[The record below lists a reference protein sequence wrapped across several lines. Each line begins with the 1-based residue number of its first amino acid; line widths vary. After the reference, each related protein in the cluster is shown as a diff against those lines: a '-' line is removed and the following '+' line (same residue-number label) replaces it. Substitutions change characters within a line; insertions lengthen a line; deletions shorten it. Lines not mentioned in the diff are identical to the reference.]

1 MAAPPNSRSDIDNAL
16 AETERAGLLL
26 TLNVR
31 TILVLLLM
39 VFIGGTQGLDTGYFG
54 VAVCSIFLI
63 SGLIYR
69 RLVQQQRD
77 RDWMRYGF
85 VALDV
90 ALLALVATVVP
101 LSLHGDVP
109 QIFVFRTYGI
119 NVFFFILA
127 TSALSLSPRL
137 VLWTGFASAAS
148 IWAAWAWIVS
158 GMERRVTWSDI
169 VDDRTADKYI
179 EIVLDPD
186 HIGIADRVV
195 ETLLIAVTAAV
206 TAAAVQRARTMLRR
220 QISSERA
227 RAEVAEVFGRFVPQ
241 EVVDRLSTSSGQ
253 LPSISRDAT
262 VLFVDIA
269 GFTRFAETAD
279 PEHIV
284 KTLDSYFDAVSD
296 VMTRYDGVV
305 ISLIGD
311 AAMVAFNAPL
321 ENAAHAKSAVHAARD
336 LLDRIRTET
345 FAGQHFDIRIGIATG
360 PVAAGTVGGKG
371 RRSYT
376 LYGDTVNLA
385 QRLEAYNK
393 ETGTLLLV
401 DESTWRAA
409 GSPKSL
415 EPSGECPVRG
425 REAATSIY
433 RLAGDA
439 D

>member
-1 MAAPPNSRSDIDNAL
+1 MASPRNSRADIDNAL

-31 TILVLLLM
+31 TVLVLLIML
-39 VFIGGTQGLDTGYFG
+39 FIGGTQGLDTGYFG
-54 VAVCSIFLI
+54 VAVCSVFLI

-69 RLVQQQRD
+69 SLVQRKRD
-77 RDWMRYGF
+77 SDWMRYGF

-90 ALLALVATVVP
+90 AMLAMVAAIVP
-101 LSLHGDVP
+101 LSIHGDVP

-119 NVFFFILA
+119 NVFFFVLA

-137 VLWTGFASAAS
+137 VLWTGFATAAS
-148 IWAAWAWIVS
+148 IWAAWGWIIAD
-158 GMERRVTWSDI
+158 MDRRVTWSDI
-169 VDDRTADKYI
+169 VDDRTAEKYI

-186 HIGIADRVV
+186 HIGLADRFV
-195 ETLLIAVTAAV
+195 ETLLIAV

-220 QISSERA
+220 QISSERS

-253 LPSISRDAT
+253 LPSISREAT
-262 VLFVDIA
+262 VLFVDIE

-279 PEHIV
+279 PQKIV
-284 KTLDSYFDAVSD
+284 ETLDAYFATVSD
-296 VMTRYDGVV
+296 VMTRHNGVV

-311 AAMVAFNAPL
+311 AARVAFNAPL
-321 ENAAHAKSAVHAARD
+321 ENDAHAKSAIDAARD

-360 PVAAGTVGGKG
+360 TVAAGTVGGKG

-393 ETGTLLLV
+393 EIGTPLLV

-409 GSPKSL
+409 GAPQSL

-425 REAATSIY
+425 REAGASIY
-433 RLAGDA
+433 RLKGMPTKGA
-439 D
+439 